1 MEDEGLKE
9 ETQVPDLEPDP
20 GFRHNPAVQKWR
32 PDPDKYDARLRDQ
45 MEEAI
50 WD

>member
-1 MEDEGLKE
+1 MEDEGLQE
-9 ETQVPDLEPDP
+9 ETDMPDLKPDP

-32 PDPDKYDARLRDQ
+32 PDPAKYDARLRDQ